1 MIFFKKLKK
10 KIIMG
15 LKWEEKEKESKKE
28 EK

>member
-15 LKWEEKEKESKKE
+15 LKWEKKEKESKKE